1 MSESEEVRELLER
14 AEMHE
19 KAAAATEDERA
30 RKLEL
35 AMAAE
40 LRRKAQEASQLAD
53 TPLHR
58 IRAEL
63 KEKLQEGG
71 EEDAQELRGTIEQL
85 NRVIGGG
92 PRS

>member
-1 MSESEEVRELLER
+1 MNESDEVRELLAR

-19 KAAAATEDERA
+19 KAAEATEDERA
-30 RKLEL
+30 RKLER

-40 LRRKAQEASQLAD
+40 LRRKAREANQLAD

-58 IRAEL
+58 IRTDL
-63 KEKLQEGG
+63 KEKLREGG
-71 EEDAQELRGTIEQL
+71 DDDAEELRDTIEQL

>member
-1 MSESEEVRELLER
+1 MSESEEVRELLAR

-40 LRRKAQEASQLAD
+40 LRRRCTVSAPSSRRSCRKAARRMRKSCA
-53 TPLHR
+53 
-58 IRAEL
+58 A
-63 KEKLQEGG
+63 
-71 EEDAQELRGTIEQL
+71 
-85 NRVIGGG
+85 
-92 PRS
+92 RSSSSTA